1 VLLPGW
7 GFDAR
12 VFELLD
18 LDFNYL
24 LPQRIDTERFNTELI
39 LVLEQQG
46 IKEVS
51 LFGWSMGGFLA
62 LDFLK
67 EYGEAVREVFLVSM
81 RTRFPKDQ
89 IDSQRA
95 LLMEDRALY
104 LGQFYRNCFMGQKRA
119 FRWFRGQLLS
129 SYIKIFDL
137 EALLKGL
144 DYMVR
149 QELRPSLLKGHPIWL
164 IHGKKDR
171 IAPFSEILEFMGGR
185 SSSQILLFEKS
196 GHLPFLD
203 PHFNERLSNGV

>member
-12 VFELLD
+12 IFEPLD
-18 LDFNYL
+18 LAFDYL
-24 LPQRIDTERFNTELI
+24 LPQRIDTERFNAELI
-39 LVLEQQG
+39 LALERKG
-46 IKEVS
+46 LKEVS

-67 EYGEAVREVFLVSM
+67 EYGEAVRAVFLVSM
-81 RTRFPKDQ
+81 RTRFPKKQ
-89 IDSQRA
+89 IDAQRS
-95 LLMEDRALY
+95 LLMADRKLY

-119 FRWFRGQLLS
+119 FAWFERKLLS

-137 EALLKGL
+137 QSLLKGL

-149 QELRPSLLKGHPIWL
+149 QALRPSLLKGHPILL

-171 IAPFSEILEFMGGR
+171 LAPFSEISESMAGLSFPH
-185 SSSQILLFEKS
+185 ILLFEKS
-196 GHLPFLD
+196 GHLPFLEPD
-203 PHFNERLSNGV
+203 FK